1 MMNDDDQSNP
11 PSGTT
16 RRAFLAAAS
25 AAVALGAVT
34 SCGSD
39 DAGTKKLQATP
50 EQAANKYTG
59 PSRVALINCDSYK
72 EDVFQHIKPFL
83 EKLQLPDLK
92 NKTCVLKINM
102 VEFREGKPIFTNPVV
117 LRGAIELV
125 KHLGAREIIVGEGPG
140 HMRDTQFLLK
150 ATGVGDLLKGLGIR
164 FIDLNLDEL
173 EKVELKH
180 SFSGLDH
187 FMLPRTVVKADAL
200 VSVPK
205 LKTHHWVGITCS
217 MKNLFGIVPGRHY
230 GWPKNVLHWR
240 GIDECIL
247 DLNTAKRPTF
257 AVVDGIVAMEGDGPL
272 NGVAKDLRLIAVGN
286 DVAAV
291 DATCARIMEL
301 PDISKIKYL
310 RVAGEAIGNVAEDKI
325 ELIGTPLNTVAQKF
339 ELPAC
344 LLPGGLAS
352 IKVGEQDS

>member
-1 MMNDDDQSNP
+1 MMSDDQKQNSA
-11 PSGTT
+11 GTS
-16 RRAFLAAAS
+16 RRSFLAAAS
-25 AAVALGAVT
+25 AALAVGGLT
-34 SCGSD
+34 ACGSD
-39 DAGTKKLQATP
+39 ETGNVKLKASP
-50 EQAANKYTG
+50 EQAANKYAG
-59 PSRVALINCDSYK
+59 PSRVALVECKSYK

-92 NKTCVLKINM
+92 NKSCVLKINM
-102 VEFREGKPIFTNPVV
+102 VEFREGKPIFTNPAVV
-117 LRGAIELV
+117 RGAIELCQ
-125 KHLGAREIIVGEGPG
+125 HLGAREVTVGEGPG
-140 HMRDTQFLLK
+140 HMRDTQFLLQ
-150 ATGVGDLLKGLGIR
+150 ATGVGDLLKGMGIR
-164 FIDLNLDEL
+164 FVDLNLDEL

-200 VSVPK
+200 ISVPK

-247 DLNTAKRPTF
+247 DLNTVMRPTF

-272 NGVAKDLRLIAVGN
+272 NGVSKDTGLVIVGN

-301 PDISKIKYL
+301 PSLDNIKYL
-310 RVAGEAIGNVAEDKI
+310 RVAGEAIGSTSADKI
-325 ELIGTPLNTVAQKF
+325 ELIGTPLQTVAQKF

-344 LLPGGLAS
+344 LLPGGLAT
-352 IKVGEQDS
+352 IKVGELDS